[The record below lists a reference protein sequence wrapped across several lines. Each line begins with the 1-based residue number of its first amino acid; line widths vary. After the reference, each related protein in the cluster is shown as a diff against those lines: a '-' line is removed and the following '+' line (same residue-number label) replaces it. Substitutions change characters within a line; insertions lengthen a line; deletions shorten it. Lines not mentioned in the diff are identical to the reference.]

1 MATQKQSAAEYT
13 KLKAPNKYN
22 VIMMND
28 NVTPMDFV
36 TQLLVVI
43 FNKNSEQARDITL
56 AIHENGRGIAGT
68 YSYEIAEQK
77 CTETIST
84 SRQSGYTLDVIIEEV
99 E

>member
-1 MATQKQSAAEYT
+1 MATQTQSSSEYT
-13 KLKAPNKYN
+13 KLKAPNKFN

-36 TQLLVVI
+36 IQLLVVI
-43 FNKNSEQARDITL
+43 FNKQSAEAKDITL
-56 AIHENGRGIAGT
+56 MIHEKGRGIAGT

-84 SRQSGYTLDVIIEEV
+84 ARQNGYPLEVIIEEA